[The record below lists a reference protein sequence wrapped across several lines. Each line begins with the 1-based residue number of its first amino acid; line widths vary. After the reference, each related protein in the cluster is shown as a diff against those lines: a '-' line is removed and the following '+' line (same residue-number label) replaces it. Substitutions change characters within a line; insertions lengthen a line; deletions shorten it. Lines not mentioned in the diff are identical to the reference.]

1 MNVDN
6 TIHMLTNLSV
16 ADRLRVVE
24 AVWNSLDAEP
34 DAPALSPE
42 QRAELDRRLD
52 DLEAHPDKL
61 LTWDQVLE
69 QLRGKL

>member
-16 ADRLRVVE
+16 ADRLRVVQ

-52 DLEAHPDKL
+52 DLEAHPDK
-61 LTWDQVLE
+61 TVSKRHSGWSAPS
-69 QLRGKL
+69 